1 LARGRREICRKATT
15 VLLAVLIAALVAGCG
30 GSSGGSSSSPA
41 PEEASKQFQDPKG
54 SKGKEPVATFG
65 KESGQAERAAAS
77 AILAKNLTA
86 RQEADFAEQ
95 CATLGKAG
103 LESVLGP
110 WKEANA
116 KAVAKCATALKGFA
130 EPLAQSKTI
139 RADTLNG
146 EIAALRIEKG
156 HAYALYHG
164 TDGKDYAMPMEEEGG
179 QWKVGSITTIE
190 LPTGKEAK
198 SEPPAKK
205 GT

>member
-1 LARGRREICRKATT
+1 MPI
-15 VLLAVLIAALVAGCG
+15 LLAVLIAAALLAGCG
-30 GSSGGSSSSPA
+30 GSSGASSGSSSQA

-54 SKGKEPVATFG
+54 SKGKEPIATFG
-65 KESGQAERAAAS
+65 KESGEAERGEAS
-77 AILAKNLTA
+77 AVLAKNLTA
-86 RQEADFAEQ
+86 RQEANFAEQ

-110 WKEANA
+110 WKEADA
-116 KAVAKCATALKGFA
+116 KAAAKCTKALKGFA

-146 EIAALRIEKG
+146 EIAALRIEGG

-164 TDGKDYAMPMEEEGG
+164 TDGKDYAMPMEEEDG

-190 LPTGKEAK
+190 LPSAEAK
-198 SEPPAKK
+198 TEPPSKK
-205 GT
+205 GA